1 MNFGS
6 GAVFNTYMRRW
17 DEVWRRFVN
26 VAQSGLASMA
36 LGTAGEMLATRGVS
50 RFDSSA
56 SNIFH
61 VFFN

>member
-1 MNFGS
+1 MIS
-6 GAVFNTYMRRW
+6 LVRRW